1 MKIQK
6 PGLFGLQHS
15 NRDFTQADAW
25 GKNQFNSS
33 FPAALA
39 CFMHY
44 KNIEPVYLVLDENLK
59 LIHKKIGVEQLF
71 GIYPTDKN
79 LFFAFESDYTP
90 YRHLVVGSLPR
101 IDLVTQ
107 NAQNC
112 LNGLEIK
119 LTALPDSTTHHL
131 NDDKFGSEL
140 VIRPDSIVYLALS
153 IATLYRNNTNELLN
167 KIGTTFDEIQNWS
180 EGAEIMPFIPL
191 MIKVIQG
198 ILIEN
203 TAKQTPLIL
212 QPIWKTIGKSPK
224 LAENCLDIFV
234 WSNFGFTR
242 LFMDIATN
250 ELKTEHKITRQ
261 MRSVIWLFRML
272 YDFAKQGKINHSKI
286 LDELSY
292 NTKNDKAFAVSGKV
306 TQPLMA
312 SAELTTPR
320 ITKSDIKSI
329 IVGGGHLLLSP
340 ERRFDAI
347 VYNSPDLF

>member
-1 MKIQK
+1 MQK
-6 PGLFGLQHS
+6 PGLFGLQNS

-39 CFMHY
+39 CFMHH
-44 KNIEPVYLVLDENLK
+44 KNVEPVYLTLDKNLK
-59 LIHKKIGVEQLF
+59 LIHNKIAVTELL
-71 GIYPTDKN
+71 GISPTDKN

-90 YRHLVVGSLPR
+90 YRQLVIGNLPR

-112 LNGLEIK
+112 LTGLEIK

-131 NDDKFGSEL
+131 SEDKFGSEL

-153 IATLYRNNTNELLN
+153 IATIYKNNTKDLQD
-167 KIGTTFDEIQNWS
+167 KIGSTFDGIQNWS
-180 EGAEIMPFIPL
+180 EGREIMPFIPL
-191 MIKVIQG
+191 MIDVIQQ
-198 ILIEN
+198 ILIVN
-203 TAKQTPLIL
+203 TVKQTPLIL

-250 ELKTEHKITRQ
+250 ELKMEYKITRQ

-272 YDFAKQGKINHSKI
+272 YDFAKEGKINHSKI

-306 TQPLMA
+306 TEPLMA
-312 SAELTTPR
+312 CAELTTPR
-320 ITKSDIKSI
+320 ITKSDIKNI
-329 IVGGGHLLLSP
+329 ILGGGHLLLSP
-340 ERRFDAI
+340 ERCFDAI